1 MALLIRGS
9 VGPLVTKL
17 QEDLTA
23 LGYVVESDGVY
34 GAATEEQVRSFQDA
48 YGLQPDGKAGQHT
61 QEKIAELRAEIA
73 AMKAAGDSGTC

>member
-1 MALLIRGS
+1 MGLLIRGS

-23 LGYVVESDGVY
+23 LGYAVAPDGVY

-48 YGLQPDGKAGQHT
+48 YSLDADGKAGPIT
-61 QEKIAELRAEIA
+61 LAKIEELRAEIA
-73 AMKAAGDSGTC
+73 AMKAKG